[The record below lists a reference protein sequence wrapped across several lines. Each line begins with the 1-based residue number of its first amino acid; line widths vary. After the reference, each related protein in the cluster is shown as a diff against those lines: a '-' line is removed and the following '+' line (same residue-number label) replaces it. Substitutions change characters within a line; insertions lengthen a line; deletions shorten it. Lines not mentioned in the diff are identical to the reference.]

1 MKTFKQLL
9 EATGT
14 GGSPATP
21 PPPVPPVPSGGSA
34 LPPPPPPGKKGKKT
48 KVTFTKPKR
57 KVKREE
63 PTSLIGSIVSSI
75 AGDIMKTAT
84 KHGYQP
90 TEVASDAIRRKEH
103 EEAMWKAGKDPS
115 KHRYDDEELY
125 DRHGRRVVFRGDDG
139 GGRRKKRKN
148 RRGSGSPSVP
158 PVPPPTP

>member
-9 EATGT
+9 EAAGT
-14 GGSPATP
+14 GGSPPP
-21 PPPVPPVPSGGSA
+21 PPPVPPVPPVP
-34 LPPPPPPGKKGKKT
+34 PPPPPPGKKGKNKT
-48 KVTFTKPKR
+48 KVTFTKPKKR
-57 KVKREE
+57 IRREE
-63 PTSLIGSIVSSI
+63 PTSLIGSIVSSV

-125 DRHGRRVVFRGDDG
+125 DRHGRRVVFRDDDSG
-139 GGRRKKRKN
+139 GGRGRRKRKKRS
-148 RRGSGSPSVP
+148 GSGSSVP
-158 PVPPPTP
+158 PAPPPATP